1 MEASKNK
8 KINMDILRSYGV
20 FIVLIVMLIM
30 FSIIAPHF
38 LDINNFFNVARQICT
53 LGIGAVGMTPV
64 MITGGIDLS
73 VGYQI
78 SLVNVTCAWLM
89 VNLGMSPVL
98 AVICGLVLGTAIG
111 FMNGVIIVK
120 SGVAPL
126 IVTLAVMNSLNGISY
141 IISKG
146 VPIFGFPKSFS
157 VLGQGSI
164 GGVPIS
170 LIIMVI
176 VFILGAVLLNKV
188 YIGRYFYAIGS
199 NEEAA
204 KLSGINVGKIKIIA
218 YSLCGFL
225 SAIGAIL
232 LLSRTNS
239 GLSSNGAGFEF
250 NIITACVLGGV
261 SSNGGKGTIFGAL
274 VGVLIVGFLDNG
286 LLLMNVNQY
295 SQLVIKGIL
304 MLLAV
309 VYDTQMHKKSEE
321 VKKIKSINANNE
333 V

>member
-1 MEASKNK
+1 MKSNNK
-8 KINMDILRSYGV
+8 TKINMDAISSYGV
-20 FIVLIVMLIM
+20 FIVLILMVIL
-30 FSIIAPHF
+30 FSFTAPHF
-38 LDINNFFNVARQICT
+38 FELNNFFNVARQICT
-53 LGIGAVGMTPV
+53 LGIGAVGMTVV

-89 VNLGMSPVL
+89 VNLNMNPAL
-98 AVICGLVLGTAIG
+98 AILCGIVLGTAIG
-111 FMNGVIIVK
+111 FINGVIIVK

-126 IVTLAVMNSLNGISY
+126 IVTLAIMNTLNGISY

-157 VLGQGSI
+157 ILGQGSI
-164 GGVPIS
+164 GGIPIS
-170 LIIMVI
+170 LLIMTVI
-176 VFILGAVLLNKV
+176 FILGAILLKKI

-204 KLSGINVGKIKIIA
+204 KLSGIQVGKLKIIA

-225 SAIGAIL
+225 SSIGAIL
-232 LLSRTNS
+232 LLSRANS

-309 VYDTQMHKKSEE
+309 IYDTQMRKKSEE
-321 VKKIKSINANNE
+321 VKKVKAINADNE